1 MAESVSSREILPF
14 VYSVSINLT
23 ASQTGTKTLV
33 LGADSEFE
41 LYGFE
46 AVTNADNTNLVGGVL
61 NGVTGAG
68 TLNNSVQAPDCFKV
82 LIKDISTGRDLFT
95 ESLSRSL
102 ICGSTANLFV
112 AEGYRIRFPRQ
123 NQLQFDFTNLFS
135 TNPTGLTPLSPT
147 GAAQLSITF
156 ALRGYKIFG
165 RML

>member
-1 MAESVSSREILPF
+1 MAESTSSREILPF
-14 VYSVSINLT
+14 IYSVSIQLS
-23 ASQTGTKTLV
+23 AAQTGTKTLV

-61 NGVTGAG
+61 NGVTGAAA
-68 TLNNSVQAPDCFKV
+68 NNPLINAVQAPDCFKV
-82 LIKDISTGRDLFT
+82 LVKDVSTWRDLFT
-95 ESLSRSL
+95 EALSRSL

-123 NQLQFDFTNLFS
+123 NQLQFDITNLFS
-135 TNPTGLTPLSPT
+135 TNPTNLTDGKLSV
-147 GAAQLSITF
+147 TF